1 MNPWTLYFSFMT
13 IPLSSRFNK
22 WVTGKLTKHEVECVL
37 CFIVGIGTE
46 LDGLH
51 VVNILFKLLEAM
63 LLLHGLLDGP
73 NEAILKSV
81 HTHTTQHR
89 SHTKVLCRIRHNCW
103 LFRFVPHFKGIVC
116 RWDSMK

>member
-1 MNPWTLYFSFMT
+1 M
-13 IPLSSRFNK
+13 
-22 WVTGKLTKHEVECVL
+22 TGKFTKHEVECVL

-89 SHTKVLCRIRHNCW
+89 SHTKVLCRIRHNSW